1 MAPPWRPAS
10 PDRPRRKSQAPSSTA
25 NTPCSS
31 LRAERPR
38 QQSLDCFI
46 HGGSLIENG
55 RDRACDR
62 HLDAF
67 LVRHLDQDGGG
78 EGAFRQLSA
87 GLRRFGALTF
97 AEREAERKVARLR
110 TRTRENEVAEAGKT
124 RQGFRPRAERF

>member
-10 PDRPRRKSQAPSSTA
+10 PDRPTKKFQLRSSTA
-25 NTPCSS
+25 STPCSS

-55 RDRACDR
+55 RDRASDR

-67 LVRHLDQDGGG
+67 LVRHLDQGGGG
-78 EGAFRQLSA
+78 EGACGQLSA
-87 GLRRFGALTF
+87 GLRRFGALAF
-97 AEREAERKVARLR
+97 AEREAERKVALGGA
-110 TRTRENEVAEAGKT
+110 RTRENEV
-124 RQGFRPRAERF
+124 